1 MKATTKSLY
10 EITAMADDA
19 FIAKHPNHHT
29 SLGLMD
35 KVLRAKGIPADAVT
49 VDNSDSKIRVVLLI
63 LDHQPELVGIGIG
76 STLVDD
82 IRLLSELNLNDLT
95 VNDVLALLE
104 EHLISN

>member
-19 FIAKHPNHHT
+19 FIAKHTNHHT

-35 KVLRAKGIPADAVT
+35 KVLRAKGITADAVT
-49 VDNSDSKIRVVLLI
+49 VDNIDSKIRVVLLI
-63 LDHQPELVGIGIG
+63 LDHQPDLVGIGIG

-104 EHLISN
+104 EHFVSN

>member
-19 FIAKHPNHHT
+19 FIAKHPDHHT

-49 VDNSDSKIRVVLLI
+49 VDNIDSKIRVILLI
-63 LDHQPELVGIGIG
+63 LDHQPELVGVGVG

-82 IRLLSELNLNDLT
+82 IKVLSQHDLKSLT
-95 VNDVLALLE
+95 VNDLLALLE

>member
-19 FIAKHPNHHT
+19 FIAKHPDHHT

-49 VDNSDSKIRVVLLI
+49 VDNIDSKIRVILLI
-63 LDHQPELVGIGIG
+63 LDHQPELVGVGVG
-76 STLVDD
+76 NTLVDD
-82 IRLLSELNLNDLT
+82 IKVLSQHDLKSLT
-95 VNDVLALLE
+95 VNDLLALLE